1 MTSSI
6 PARQGPGVE
15 KRPADRYNG
24 AVKRARRA
32 AAGRLVI
39 AAALVVGFSVAAA
52 RAELVVLDDGR
63 VVKAAST
70 RVAGDSLEIRLLG
83 GGSFSVDRARVER
96 VVEDEVAPGDMP
108 PPRVVAETLA
118 PRPQARHADAVP
130 PPPQPFLA
138 PAAPKDQPDQ
148 GRGREE
154 RPKGGSKNNGGKQ
167 HKGNGH

>member
-1 MTSSI
+1 MKC
-6 PARQGPGVE
+6 P
-15 KRPADRYNG
+15 
-24 AVKRARRA
+24 RRA

-39 AAALVVGFSVAAA
+39 AAALVLVFSAATA
-52 RAELVVLDDGR
+52 RAELVVFDDGR

-70 RVAGDSLEIRLLG
+70 RVAGDSLEIRLPG

-96 VVEDEVAPGDMP
+96 IVEDEVAPGDMP
-108 PPRVVAETLA
+108 APRVAAETLA
-118 PRPQARHADAVP
+118 PRPQARHVDAAP

-148 GRGREE
+148 GKGRDEK
-154 RPKGGSKNNGGKQ
+154 PKGSKNNGSKQ